1 MFLCIP
7 SFGEIND
14 VYIFYW
20 ELTNDVFVYTVI
32 CSPWELTI
40 FFFFFR
46 VISYQPNRVFEF
58 VNLEDKM
65 ILFPVVIIIYCI
77 NN

>member
-1 MFLCIP
+1 MCIFSIGSLQMMFLCIP
-7 SFGEIND
+7 SFARPGS
-14 VYIFYW
+14 
-20 ELTNDVFVYTVI
+20 LQ
-32 CSPWELTI
+32 
-40 FFFFFR
+40 FFFSFR

>member
-1 MFLCIP
+1 MCIFSIGSLQMMFLCIL
-7 SFGEIND
+7 SFARLGS
-14 VYIFYW
+14 
-20 ELTNDVFVYTVI
+20 LQ
-32 CSPWELTI
+32 